1 MKKECENCKGA
12 GRMYKK
18 MGSIL
23 DTCPACKGDRVIDTD
38 KQINPKGAGRK
49 AIPDAVRIDVLVH
62 KDSEPVIRALILS
75 EQKKYTDPQKV
86 KNKKC

>member
-1 MKKECENCKGA
+1 MKKECENCKGK

-18 MGSIL
+18 MGSML
-23 DTCPACKGDRVIDTD
+23 DQCPVCHGDKVIDTG
-38 KQINPKGAGRK
+38 KPINPKGAGRK
-49 AIPDAVRIDVLVH
+49 AIPDPVRIDVLVH
-62 KDSEPVIRALILS
+62 KDSEPIIRALILS